1 MENVLGPLIP
11 IMAIIF
17 TFGIPGLIIF
27 WAIHVKHQERMRLIE
42 KGLPPEEMKAYFTSV
57 AKPRSP
63 YAALR
68 WGIILSFIGL
78 GIIVSIILEN
88 AFDIEQDITFAII
101 LFAGGLGFLTYYLI
115 IRSKKN
121 GDVSSIASASS
132 TSSSADQHKS

>member
-1 MENVLGPLIP
+1 MENAFENLIP
-11 IMAIIF
+11 LVAIIF
-17 TFGIPGLIIF
+17 TFGIPGIIIF

-68 WGIILSFIGL
+68 YGIILSFIGL

-88 AFDIEQDITFAII
+88 VFDIEQDITFAII

-121 GDVSSIASASS
+121 GDASAISS
-132 TSSSADQHKS
+132 ASGTSSSADQHKT